1 MSKTAFITGILGQD
15 GAYLARFLLSKGY
28 EVAGLDHGGDR
39 WRLEELGIVDDLRL
53 VEGDVRSS
61 PDVIRAVTET
71 EPDEIYSLAALSSV
85 RESFVNP
92 VVTAEVTALG
102 AMRLLDAFRTHA
114 PEARFYQA
122 SSSEMFGRGA
132 PALQDE
138 ATPFAPSSPYAAAKL
153 HAHQMTRSYRH
164 AYGLFACCGILFNH
178 ESPLRAPGFVTRKI
192 VRAAAA
198 IAAGKQRE
206 IRLGNLDSKRDFGY
220 SPEYVEAMWLIL
232 QQENPGD
239 YVVATGEAHSIH
251 QFAEKAFQIAGISLE
266 EHLVTDASLLRPADP
281 GLVCGNPAKA
291 RRELGW
297 EAKTGFEDLV
307 RIMVEAERAR
317 VVQDPK

>member
-1 MSKTAFITGILGQD
+1 MAKSALITGVLGQD
-15 GAYLARFLLSKGY
+15 GAYLSRFLLSKGY
-28 EVAGLDHGGDR
+28 RVVGLDHGGDR

-53 VEGDVRSS
+53 VDGDVRST
-61 PDVIRAVTET
+61 PDVIRAVTCS

-92 VVTAEVTALG
+92 VATAEVTAIG
-102 AMRLLDAFRTHA
+102 AMRLLEVFRSHA

-122 SSSEMFGRGA
+122 SSSEMFGQGA

-164 AYGLFACCGILFNH
+164 AYGLFASCGILFNH

-192 VRAAAA
+192 TRAAAA

-206 IRLGNLDSKRDFGY
+206 IRLGNLDSRRDFGY
-220 SPEYVEAMWLIL
+220 SPEYVEAMWLML

-251 QFAEKAFQIAGISLE
+251 QFAEKAFQIAGLSLE
-266 EHLVTDASLLRPADP
+266 EHLVTDPSLLRPADP

-307 RIMVEAERAR
+307 HILVEAEQAR
-317 VVQDPK
+317 VVQDPE